1 VEIQHE
7 PDTASKKEGRQISDD
22 KKKTMYTTRKYM
34 TMVSILVAGVTYQA
48 GLTPPGG
55 VWPESTDGH
64 AAGDPVLHD
73 TNKRRYR
80 LFFDSN
86 SVSFLTSLLVILL
99 ILLDEPLFSRRK
111 NGVFGMGCEE
121 LLRVAQTSLLLALL
135 SLLFAYAAGCSREFE
150 TSGYVFAL
158 AVGVVLYIAIHVLL
172 SYSDKNKKTPTPT
185 PSTDDQSA
193 TANATEKMPPR
204 S

>member
-1 VEIQHE
+1 
-7 PDTASKKEGRQISDD
+7 
-22 KKKTMYTTRKYM
+22 M
-34 TMVSILVAGVTYQA
+34 
-48 GLTPPGG
+48 
-55 VWPESTDGH
+55 
-64 AAGDPVLHD
+64 
-73 TNKRRYR
+73 
-80 LFFDSN
+80 
-86 SVSFLTSLLVILL
+86 SLLVILL